1 MPDRHDLEHHV
12 ALQLHRWVATS
23 GKIAHRYAAQ
33 TDLGSSDFNAL
44 LHLWES
50 KIAGR
55 EVTASQ
61 LAAHLDLTPAA
72 VTYLVDRLV
81 KRGFVERVPNPA
93 DRRQVLL
100 QVSAHGGKL
109 SHDFMDPLG
118 NWFSRTLESR
128 SDAELESFTEIIS
141 DLIAALSTLIDT
153 PENEDNHDA

>member
-1 MPDRHDLEHHV
+1 MPDRLDLEHRV

-33 TDLGSSDFNAL
+33 TDLGASDLNAL

-50 KIAGR
+50 KLAGR

-81 KRGFVERVPNPA
+81 KRGFVERIPNPA

-100 QVSAHGGKL
+100 QPSAHGGKL
-109 SHDFMDPLG
+109 SHDFMAPLG
-118 NWFSRTLESR
+118 DWFSRTLETR
-128 SDAELESFTEIIS
+128 SDAELESFTAIIS
-141 DLIAALSTLIDT
+141 DLIAALSPLTDT
-153 PENEDNHDA
+153 PQNGGHHA